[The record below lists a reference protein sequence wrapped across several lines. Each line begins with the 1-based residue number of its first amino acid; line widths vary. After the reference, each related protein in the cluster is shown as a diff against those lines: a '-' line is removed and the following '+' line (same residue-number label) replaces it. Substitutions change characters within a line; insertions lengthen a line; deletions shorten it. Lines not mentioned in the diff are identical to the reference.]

1 MSIYATH
8 KISNVISISKI
19 FTIHYYEFNKDYK
32 FSGEA
37 HDFWEMVYVDKG
49 EIVVTA
55 GENDIRMKQG
65 EIIFHPP
72 GEYHNI
78 QANGITAPNV
88 FIISFECRSSAIN
101 GLIGKYITLPK
112 AIRTHISKIIQE
124 AKKTFTQPMVR
135 SENVKLELIENP
147 VFGGEQLIRINL
159 EALLIEILRLE
170 NEIIY
175 FSSRET
181 MNDHINAEILA
192 ILEKNIYNNISIS
205 QICSEINYG
214 KTYLCT
220 LFKNMNGYS
229 IIEYYN
235 MLKIAEAKKLIREKN
250 YNFTEISNMLMFNNP
265 HYFSLVF
272 KKVSGMSPREY
283 SNSVKID

>member
-1 MSIYATH
+1 MSVYAKH

-19 FTIHYYEFNKDYK
+19 CTIHYYEFNKDYK
-32 FSGEA
+32 FSGES

-65 EIIFHPP
+65 EIIFHCP

-78 QANGITAPNV
+78 QANGVTAPNV
-88 FIISFECRSSAIN
+88 FVISFECHSSSM
-101 GLIGKYITLPK
+101 LDFTGKYITLPK
-112 AIRTHISKIIQE
+112 TLRSYISKIIYE
-124 AKKTFTQPMVR
+124 ANNTFTQPMAR
-135 SENVKLELIENP
+135 SENVRLERLENP
-147 VFGGEQLIRINL
+147 FFGGEQLIRINL
-159 EALLIEILRLE
+159 EALLIEILRLD
-170 NEIIY
+170 NETIY

-181 MNDHINAEILA
+181 MNNHINAEIHTL
-192 ILEKNIYNNISIS
+192 LEQNIYNNITIS
-205 QICSEINYG
+205 DICAKINYG

-220 LFKNMNGYS
+220 MFKSMNGYS

-250 YNFTEISNMLMFNNP
+250 YNFTEISNLLMFNNP
-265 HYFSLVF
+265 HYFSQVF
-272 KKVSGMSPREY
+272 KKFCGMSPREY
-283 SNSVKID
+283 SNSVKMD

>member
-1 MSIYATH
+1 MSVYVKH

-32 FSGEA
+32 FSGES

-55 GENDIRMKQG
+55 GENDISMKQG
-65 EIIFHPP
+65 EIIFHCP

-78 QANGITAPNV
+78 QANGVTAPNV
-88 FIISFECRSSAIN
+88 FVISFECRSASMS
-101 GLIGKYITLPK
+101 GLVGKYITLPK
-112 AIRTHISKIIQE
+112 HLRTYISRIIRETKN
-124 AKKTFTQPMVR
+124 AFTQPMAR
-135 SENVKLELIENP
+135 SENVRLEKLENP
-147 VFGGEQLIRINL
+147 VFGSEQLIRINL
-159 EALLIEILRLE
+159 EALLIEILRID

-181 MNDHINAEILA
+181 MNNHINAEILNL
-192 ILEKNIYNNISIS
+192 LEQNLYNNITIS
-205 QICSEINYG
+205 DICSKINYG

-220 LFKNMNGYS
+220 MFKNMNGYS

-265 HYFSLVF
+265 HYFSQVF
-272 KKVSGMSPREY
+272 KKFCGMSPREY

>member
-1 MSIYATH
+1 MSVYAKH

-19 FTIHYYEFNKDYK
+19 CTIHYYEFNKDYK

-55 GENDIRMKQG
+55 GDKDILMKQG
-65 EIIFHPP
+65 EIIFHSPF
-72 GEYHNI
+72 EYHNI
-78 QANGITAPNV
+78 KANGVTAPNV
-88 FIISFECRSSAIN
+88 FVISFECRSSAISDFS
-101 GLIGKYITLPK
+101 GKYMTLPK
-112 AIRTHISKIIQE
+112 NLRTYISKIISE

-135 SENVKLELIENP
+135 AENVKLQLLPSPI
-147 VFGGEQLIRINL
+147 FGGEQLIRINL
-159 EALLIEILRLE
+159 EALLIEILRLD
-170 NEIIY
+170 NEVIY
-175 FSSRET
+175 FSSKKT
-181 MNDHINAEILA
+181 MNDHINSEIVS
-192 ILEKNIYNNISIS
+192 ILEQNLYNNIDIS
-205 QICSEINYG
+205 YICSQINYG

-235 MLKIAEAKKLIREKN
+235 ILKIAEAKKLIREKN

-265 HYFSLVF
+265 HYFSQVF
-272 KKVSGMSPREY
+272 KKITGMSPREY